1 MKNRLLDRLKS
12 KGKSPLVLAHRGA
25 SSLAPENTL
34 EAAKL
39 AWVQGADAWEL
50 DVQFSRDG
58 VAVVLHDAE
67 LVRTTDVAM
76 RSPHDRRGRDGFRV
90 CDFDHAEIRT
100 LDAGSWFLD
109 APTAHRS
116 AADFGTLEQISPTQ
130 RSVYRSGRVRIPTL
144 EEALSFTADLDWLV
158 NVEIKSFPD
167 GPPGLVETVLNV
179 IKRTGTATR
188 VLLSSFDH
196 RDVARVAHL
205 AAPELDPATLARGI
219 LVDQPL
225 YKVGEYLTRIVQADC
240 LCTSAQVLGSQSVRY
255 RQERTASV
263 LRTEEISDLTSRGI
277 PVLVYTVND
286 TGHGGLAE
294 HLAEL
299 GVAALFTDDP
309 AGIKARLG

>member
-1 MKNRLLDRLKS
+1 M
-12 KGKSPLVLAHRGA
+12 LAHRGA

-50 DVQFSRDG
+50 DVQLSRDG
-58 VAVVLHDAE
+58 VPVVLHDAR
-67 LVRTTDVAM
+67 LVRTTDIAK
-76 RSPHDRRGRDGFRV
+76 RFPGDRRGRDGFRV
-90 CDFDHAEIRT
+90 CDFDLAEIRT

-109 APTAHRS
+109 DPAAHRS
-116 AADFGTLEQISPTQ
+116 AASFGTLAQISPTQ

-144 EEALSFTADLDWLV
+144 EQALSFTADLDWLV

-167 GPPGLVETVLNV
+167 GPPGLVEKVLGV
-179 IKRTGTATR
+179 IKRTGTASY

-196 RDVARVAHL
+196 RDVARMARL
-205 AAPELDPATLARGI
+205 AASDLELATLARGI

-225 YKVGEYLTRIVQADC
+225 YKIGEYLTWIVQADC
-240 LCTSAQVLGSQSVRY
+240 LCTSAEVLGSQSLRY

-263 LRTEEISDLTSRGI
+263 LRTEEISNLNSRGI

-286 TGHGGLAE
+286 ASPGGLAE
-294 HLAEL
+294 HLAQL
-299 GVAALFTDDP
+299 GIAALFTDDP
-309 AGIKARLG
+309 AGIKERLG